1 MMPDDIENRISPMAA
16 ILIWSGIMLAGYA
29 FIWWLV

>member
-1 MMPDDIENRISPMAA
+1 MMPDDIEDYKSPMAA
-16 ILIWSGIMLAGYA
+16 ILIWSGIMLVGYV